1 MCQNEPIKQLVH
13 LLLLNYY
20 SYLIYYMKWEEKVR
34 SLGEGL
40 EQRAEWEAISHS
52 LQAINRTVLIDK
64 TTSEL
69 KSDFSEQILEQ
80 YN

>member
-1 MCQNEPIKQLVH
+1 
-13 LLLLNYY
+13 
-20 SYLIYYMKWEEKVR
+20 MKWEEKVR

-40 EQRAEWEAISHS
+40 KQRAEWEAISHS
-52 LQAINRTVLIDK
+52 LQAINRTVLFDK